1 MFRIAAFKLTTFKI
15 STGSA
20 LLAIGLLAG
29 CSTTQK
35 TAAVS
40 DNIRKSLVQAG
51 LKDVSVTQ
59 DRDKGV
65 VTLGGHV
72 ATDADKA
79 NANQIAQS
87 LAANQVVANQVA
99 VLPVSDSGPAKTVYA
114 DLDKGIDSNLDAAL
128 ISGGYKTG
136 IGHSAKNGVVTL
148 TGTIDNASQRT
159 QLETIAQ
166 GVPNTQQVVNE
177 IQTRHQR
184 CLLKL
189 AGSGDFGQT
198 RTKID
203 AKLNLHL

>member
-128 ISGGYKTG
+128 ISNGYKIG
-136 IGHSAKNGVVTL
+136 IGHSVKNGVVTL

-177 IQTRHQR
+177 IQTRHQ
-184 CLLKL
+184 K
-189 AGSGDFGQT
+189 ATSS
-198 RTKID
+198 
-203 AKLNLHL
+203 N